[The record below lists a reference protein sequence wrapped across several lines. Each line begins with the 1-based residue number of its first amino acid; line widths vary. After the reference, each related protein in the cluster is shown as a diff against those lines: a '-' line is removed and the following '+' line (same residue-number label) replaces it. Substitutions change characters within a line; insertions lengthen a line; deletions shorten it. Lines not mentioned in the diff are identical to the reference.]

1 MKKKILIHLKSI
13 DHHYRNAVR
22 LALLVV
28 GFHVLVAMSGLA
40 QDRVPERDTTA
51 GPDFIV
57 TPRINSA
64 GHFPFTGSLIN
75 RHVNAD
81 LNVFYENRNNGFF
94 VFKSHD
100 LQDPH
105 SIVNYLQPGIFRRIP
120 ITRKFYLRLFF
131 GYLFSQTSGFRD
143 RDSDFYTAGVG
154 YWTLADN
161 LTVENTALFFDLLQ
175 STKLANRFLA
185 SWTPRTK
192 VPFKIQLYVWHRLVF
207 DSIHNST
214 SASFALNFPDV
225 KLSHSVSVQATIS
238 YQGYIS
244 ESKPAYARR
253 DGFLASL
260 AFPIV
265 IKNR

>member
-1 MKKKILIHLKSI
+1 MCSRLKNPEAFDIDYCSTIRISQAISI
-13 DHHYRNAVR
+13 FAFF
-22 LALLVV
+22 LLTTTSV
-28 GFHVLVAMSGLA
+28 FA
-40 QDRVPERDTTA
+40 QDRLPVQDTIA
-51 GPDFIV
+51 GPDFII

-75 RHVNAD
+75 RHLNAD
-81 LNVFYENRNNGFF
+81 LNIFYEHGNNGFF
-94 VFKSHD
+94 IFKSQD
-100 LQDPH
+100 LRDPH
-105 SIVNYLQPGIFRRIP
+105 SIINYLQPGIFRRIP
-120 ITRKFYLRLFF
+120 VARKFYVRLFI

-175 STKLANRFLA
+175 STKLADRLLI

-207 DSIHNST
+207 DQMINST
-214 SASFALNFPDV
+214 SASFALNFPNV
-225 KLSHSVSVQATIS
+225 KLSDVISVQATIS

-260 AFPIV
+260 AFPIF
-265 IKNR
+265 IK

>member
-1 MKKKILIHLKSI
+1 MKDKRTIITNDIYAIRIGLSFFACSVLFLI
-13 DHHYRNAVR
+13 
-22 LALLVV
+22 
-28 GFHVLVAMSGLA
+28 AMPAIA
-40 QDRVPERDTTA
+40 QDRLPVKDTIA
-51 GPDFIV
+51 SPDFII

-75 RHVNAD
+75 SHLNAD
-81 LNVFYENRNNGFF
+81 LNIFYEYRNNGFF
-94 VFKSHD
+94 VFKSQD
-100 LQDPH
+100 LRDPH

-120 ITRKFYLRLFF
+120 ISRKFYLRLFF

-175 STKLANRFLA
+175 STKLANRLLV

-192 VPFKIQLYVWHRLVF
+192 APFKIQLYVWHRLVF
-207 DSIHNST
+207 DQMLNST

-225 KLSHSVSVQATIS
+225 KLSDAVSVQTTIS

-265 IKNR
+265 IK